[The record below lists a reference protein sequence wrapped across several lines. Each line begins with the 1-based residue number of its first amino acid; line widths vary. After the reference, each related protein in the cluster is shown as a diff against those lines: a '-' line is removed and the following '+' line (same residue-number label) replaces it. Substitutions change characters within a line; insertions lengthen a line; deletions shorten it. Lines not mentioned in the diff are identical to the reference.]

1 MLMRLAYRM
10 LTETSPRLLWK
21 FCWNFSWKGMMAVR
35 AFERRRKR
43 GGNFP
48 AFMVISLTNRC
59 NLSCQG
65 CWVSQSDPVEE
76 LTFEQVDKVIIECKK
91 RGSYFFGLLGGE
103 PLLYPHLFEIIGKH
117 PECYF
122 QIFTNGTML
131 TREIAKEF
139 RRLGNVTPL
148 ISIEG
153 KDAVADV
160 RRGGKEVYR
169 NALQAL
175 DNCAAEKLI
184 TGVAT
189 SVCQSNFDDL
199 VSRQF
204 VDEIIRRKVH
214 YLWYYIYRPVGPEPC
229 PELALEREQITA
241 LRRFMVDVR
250 CSAPIIVVD
259 AYWDGQGNAVCPGAM
274 GLSHH
279 LNPAGQLEFCPP
291 LQFAKEQITDG
302 SDISELLENST
313 FLENFRKFT
322 TDCGRGCV
330 ILNDPGALHD
340 FVVKQ
345 QADDSSGRGTAEAE
359 LAAMQQLPCH
369 HIPDERIPEK
379 HWLYR
384 LAKKYWFFGFGA
396 YG

>member
-1 MLMRLAYRM
+1 MLLRLAYRM

-21 FCWNFSWKGMMAVR
+21 FCWNFGWKGMRAVN
-35 AFERRRKR
+35 AFEKRRRR
-43 GGNFP
+43 GEHFP

-65 CWVSQSDPVEE
+65 CWVSRTSPAEE
-76 LTFEQVDKVIIECKK
+76 LSLEQVDNIIIECKK
-91 RGSYFFGLLGGE
+91 RGSFFFGLLGGE

-117 PECYF
+117 PDCYF

-131 TREIAKEF
+131 TREVAKEF

-153 KDAVADV
+153 KEAVADV

-189 SVCQSNFDDL
+189 SVCQSNFADL
-199 VSRQF
+199 VSREF
-204 VDEIIRRKVH
+204 VDEVIKRKVQ
-214 YLWYYIYRPVGPEPC
+214 YLWYYIYRPVGPKPC
-229 PELALEREQITA
+229 PELALEREQIIA
-241 LRRFMVDVR
+241 LRQFMVDVR
-250 CSAPIIVVD
+250 CTAPIVVVD
-259 AYWDGQGNAVCPGAM
+259 AYWDGEGNAVCPGAM

-279 LNPAGQLEFCPP
+279 LNPAGQVEFCPP
-291 LQFAKEQITDG
+291 LQFAKDRITDG
-302 SDISELLENST
+302 SDIGTVIENSQ
-313 FLENFRKFT
+313 FLRDFREFT
-322 TDCGRGCV
+322 TDCGRGCI
-330 ILNDPGALHD
+330 ILNNPGLLREFLIEHEAE
-340 FVVKQ
+340 
-345 QADDSSGRGTAEAE
+345 DSSGRGTADTE
-359 LAAMQQLPCH
+359 LANMQNLPCH
-369 HIPDERIPEK
+369 HVPDVQIPEK
-379 HWLYR
+379 HWMYK

>member
-1 MLMRLAYRM
+1 MLMRLTYRM

-43 GGNFP
+43 GEKFP
-48 AFMVISLTNRC
+48 AFMVISLTNSC

-65 CWVSQSDPVEE
+65 CWVSQTEPTAQ
-76 LTFEQVDKVIIECKK
+76 LTIEQLDNVIIECKK
-91 RGSYFFGLLGGE
+91 HGSYFFGLLGGE
-103 PLLYPHLFEIIGKH
+103 PLLYPQLFEIIAKH

-131 TREIAKEF
+131 TREVAKEF

-160 RRGGKEVYR
+160 RRGGKEIYR
-169 NALQAL
+169 DALQAL

-199 VSRQF
+199 VNRQF
-204 VDEIIRRKVH
+204 VDEIIKRKVH
-214 YLWYYIYRPVGPEPC
+214 YLWYYIYRPVGPKPC

-241 LRRFMVDVR
+241 LRRFIVDVR

-259 AYWDGQGNAVCPGAM
+259 AYWDGLGNAVCPGAM

-279 LNPAGQLEFCPP
+279 LNPTGQLEFCPP

-302 SDISELLENST
+302 SDISDLLENST
-313 FLENFRKFT
+313 FLDDFREFT
-322 TDCGRGCV
+322 SDGGRGCV
-330 ILNDPGALHD
+330 ILNNPGALHG
-340 FVVKQ
+340 FIEKQ
-345 QADDSSGRGTAEAE
+345 QAIDSSGRGTAKDE

-369 HIPDERIPEK
+369 HIPDEQIPEK